1 MHNRIKFYKLKK
13 IIKVTKY
20 INDCRNTLLEEFVTN
35 ATDPTI
41 IKRRVRFLKHLNL
54 YENQL
59 IAKIQNFET
68 DNLDDL
74 NNFEYKKHIE
84 YILNRCA

>member
-1 MHNRIKFYKLKK
+1 MHNSIKFYKIKK
-13 IIKVTKY
+13 IKNITEH
-20 INDCRNTLLEEFVTN
+20 INRCRNTLLDEFVAN
-35 ATDPTI
+35 ATDPI
-41 IKRRVRFLKHLNL
+41 IVKRRIRFLKHLNL

-59 IAKIQNFET
+59 IAKVQNFET

-74 NNFEYKKHIE
+74 NNFEYKAHIE

>member
-1 MHNRIKFYKLKK
+1 MHSSMKFYKIKK
-13 IIKVTKY
+13 IKKITEY
-20 INDCRNTLLEEFVTN
+20 INCCRNTLLEEFVTN

>member
-1 MHNRIKFYKLKK
+1 M
-13 IIKVTKY
+13 
-20 INDCRNTLLEEFVTN
+20 LEEFVTN

-41 IKRRVRFLKHLNL
+41 VKRRIRFLKHLNL

-59 IAKIQNFET
+59 IAKIQNFEK

-74 NNFEYKKHIE
+74 SNFEYKKHIE

>member
-1 MHNRIKFYKLKK
+1 MLKSK
-13 IIKVTKY
+13 ELQIY
-20 INDCRNTLLEEFVTN
+20 FSQL
-35 ATDPTI
+35 TDI
-41 IKRRVRFLKHLNL
+41 AVRFLKHLNL

>member
-1 MHNRIKFYKLKK
+1 
-13 IIKVTKY
+13 
-20 INDCRNTLLEEFVTN
+20 LEEFVTN

-41 IKRRVRFLKHLNL
+41 VKRRIRFLKHLNL

-59 IAKIQNFET
+59 IAKIQNFEK

-74 NNFEYKKHIE
+74 SNFEYKKHIE